1 MTATIG
7 QQRCRGGAEL
17 KGEAMDAKE
26 IKLDCPCC
34 KAELIIDAASGG
46 VIKFIPHKEEPPSLE
61 QFMKSDKTRSK
72 DLASKFEAAKKIED
86 GRLELLNK
94 KFEWAK
100 KNKDKLPEAPKPGIM
115 WD

>member
-1 MTATIG
+1 
-7 QQRCRGGAEL
+7 
-17 KGEAMDAKE
+17 MDAKE

>member
-1 MTATIG
+1 
-7 QQRCRGGAEL
+7 
-17 KGEAMDAKE
+17 MDSKETKDSKE

-34 KAELIIDAASGG
+34 RATLIIDAATGG
-46 VIKFIPHKEEPPSLE
+46 VIKFFPHKEEAPSLE
-61 QFMKSDKTRSK
+61 QFMKADKDRSK
-72 DLASKFEAAKKIED
+72 DLESKFAEAKKLED
-86 GRLELLNK
+86 GRLDMLKK

>member
-1 MTATIG
+1 
-7 QQRCRGGAEL
+7 
-17 KGEAMDAKE
+17 MDSKE
-26 IKLDCPCC
+26 IKVDCPCC

-46 VIKFIPHKEEPPSLE
+46 VIKFIPHKEEAPSLE
-61 QFMKSDKTRSK
+61 QFMKADKTRSK
-72 DLASKFEAAKKIED
+72 DLASKFEEAKKIED
-86 GRLELLNK
+86 GRLDLLNK